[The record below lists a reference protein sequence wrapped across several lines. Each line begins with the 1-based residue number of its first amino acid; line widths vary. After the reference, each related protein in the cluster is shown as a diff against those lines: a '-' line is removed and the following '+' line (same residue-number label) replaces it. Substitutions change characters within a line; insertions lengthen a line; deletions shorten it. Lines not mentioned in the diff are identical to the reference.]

1 LSVKERGVVFTAPL
15 DPEAL
20 NRHLQAVSHMLRDPV
35 LGDQVLTPSS
45 RFTVLLPAYTAVLL
59 VILVPSGWVCTKQR
73 GVLRVE
79 SNYYSENI
87 TVAVKS
93 DGRDVTATPFPLTA
107 PLELDFGAYYVKR
120 DRVEV
125 LMHNYTGVD
134 ATVIIQ
140 LSSNLLRENIYNT
153 IYEPVTRRA
162 HELLV
167 ELVEVRS
174 K

>member
-1 LSVKERGVVFTAPL
+1 VLAVPI

-35 LGDQVLTPSS
+35 VGDQVVTPNF
-45 RFTVLLPAYTAVLL
+45 RLAVLLPSYTAVML
-59 VILVPSGWVCTKQR
+59 VIVVPSGWVCTRQR
-73 GVLRVE
+73 GFLRFE

-87 TVAVKS
+87 LITVKS
-93 DGRDVTATPFPLTA
+93 DGRDVTSTPFPLTG
-107 PLELDFGAYYVKR
+107 PIDLDFGAYYVKM

-125 LMHNYTGVD
+125 SLINLSGVD
-134 ATVIIQ
+134 AMITVQI
-140 LSSNLLRENIYNT
+140 SPNLMRDTIYNT

-167 ELVEVRS
+167 ELAGARP